1 MPPYKHLQRYREIVG
16 VLVDEGLDSALDVTG
31 LRRFAPVSKRIGRQ
45 QNEPE
50 RVPERFRHTLE
61 RLGPAFVKI
70 GQAASTRSDII
81 PEPFIEELRKLQ
93 DQVAP
98 IPFEQVAAV
107 IEAEFGV
114 PVDQVFTS
122 FERTPIASA
131 SLGQVHSALLEDGTE
146 VAVKIQRPNVE
157 ETVDVDLDI
166 LLTQARFVAQHGE
179 IGERY
184 DVVDIV
190 NEFATAVR
198 GELDYLAEAHSGERL
213 RLLFADSEEILIPAV
228 FWEYTTKR
236 VLTTELIHGIP
247 MNRPDLLDAA
257 GYDRKELAR
266 RGIFAYLSQIFEHGF
281 FHADPHP
288 GNLFALEDGR
298 VAFTDFGRCGT
309 ISQVGRDQ
317 LADLFIAIVD
327 NDPGMAVDTLVSAA
341 GSPGDIDVGEL
352 EREVSRLITK
362 YYNKALAEVEVGDLI
377 AEVLN
382 LVRDHHLLMPSEL
395 AILLTTLVVLEGLGC
410 QLDPNFDFVSVTTPF
425 ARRMID
431 QRLRPDSIARTVTQS
446 LRRFSKL
453 AVELPES
460 MMRFMRRAGHGEF
473 RIAVH
478 PTGFEGILARFEEAV
493 NRLSFA
499 LVVAAFVVGLSMLL
513 QHTPLPT
520 WFVWIARF
528 AWAAALG
535 VGSWFFISALIART
549 RKR

>member
-1 MPPYKHLQRYREIVG
+1 M
-16 VLVDEGLDSALDVTG
+16 LVDEGLDNALDVTG
-31 LRRFAPVSKRIGRQ
+31 LRRFAPVSGRIGRSRG
-45 QNEPE
+45 EPE
-50 RVPERFRHTLE
+50 LVPERLRHTIE

-81 PEPFIEELRKLQ
+81 PDNFIAELRKLQ

-98 IPFEQVAAV
+98 IDFEQVASV
-107 IEAEFGV
+107 IEAEFGE
-114 PVDQVFTS
+114 PVDDIFTT
-122 FERTPIASA
+122 FDRKPLASA
-131 SLGQVHSALLEDGTE
+131 SLGQVHSATLKDGTE
-146 VAVKIQRPNVE
+146 VAVKVQRPNVE
-157 ETVDVDLDI
+157 EVVTVDLDI

-179 IGERY
+179 LGERY

-198 GELDYLAEAHSGERL
+198 GELDYLAEAHAGERL
-213 RLLFADSEEILIPAV
+213 RKLFVNAEEIVIPEIY
-228 FWEYTTKR
+228 WDYTTRR
-236 VLTTELIHGIP
+236 VLTTELIHGVP
-247 MNRPDLLDAA
+247 MNRADLLDAA
-257 GYDRKELAR
+257 GYSRADLAK
-266 RGIFAYLSQIFEHGF
+266 RGIFAYLRQIFEFGF

-317 LADLFIAIVD
+317 LADLFIAIID

-341 GSPGDIDVGEL
+341 GSPGEIDVNDL
-352 EREVSRLITK
+352 EREVSRLIAK
-362 YYNKALAEVEVGDLI
+362 YYNKSLAEVEVGHLI

-382 LVRDHHLLMPSEL
+382 LVRDHHLAMPSEL

-410 QLDPNFDFVSVTTPF
+410 QLDPDFDFVAVTTPF
-425 ARRMID
+425 ARGIID
-431 QRLRPDSIARTVTQS
+431 QRLRPDSVARTVTQS

-460 MMRFMRRAGHGEF
+460 FMRFMRRAGTGEF

-478 PTGFEGILARFEEAV
+478 PTNFEPIMSRLEEAV

-499 LVVAAFVVGLSMLL
+499 LVVAAFVVGLSLLL
-513 QHTPLPT
+513 QHTPLPI
-520 WFVWIARF
+520 WFIWIARF

-535 VGSWFFISALIART
+535 VGSWFFISAWIARV